1 MENAGSLSII
11 KSGLLDTI
19 RDKGRVGFRHVGI
32 PVNGVMDSSAYFIA
46 NLLVGNV
53 EKEAC
58 IEMAFPPAHIRF
70 NNNLF
75 FALAGANFDA
85 HLNNLSIQ
93 TGKCYQAKEG
103 DILTFKKQVSGN
115 FIYLSVAGGFLID
128 DVLASKT
135 TNLKSGFGGWH
146 GRKLM
151 KGDLLEVK
159 LSSIKPN
166 NRIYLDYA
174 HTRPT
179 HSFIRCITGP
189 EFHLLSAQQQNALF
203 DFNFSIDK
211 QSDTMAYRINGDKI
225 FQHEISM
232 ASSGV
237 SIGTIQLLPD
247 GNIMA
252 LMSDHQTTGG
262 YPRVLQIIQ
271 QDIRMLAQ
279 YPYQKTFQ
287 VKRISLQEAIA
298 VEEEDNLNRSNIAR
312 AYLKMVG

>member
-1 MENAGSLSII
+1 MENAGSISII

-32 PVNGVMDSSAYFIA
+32 PVNGVMDASAYFIA

-58 IEMAFPPAHIRF
+58 IEMTFPSAEIRF
-70 NNNLF
+70 NDNLF
-75 FALAGANFDA
+75 FGLAGGNFDA
-85 HLNNLSIQ
+85 HLNNSSIQ
-93 TGKCYQAKEG
+93 AGKCYNAQAG
-103 DILTFKKQVSGN
+103 DILTFKKQISGN
-115 FIYLSVAGGFLID
+115 FIYLSVTGGFLINE
-128 DVLASKT
+128 VLTSKT
-135 TNLKSGFGGWH
+135 TNLKSGFGGWQ

-159 LSSIKPN
+159 SSSIKPN

-179 HSFIRCITGP
+179 QSFIRCMTGP
-189 EFHLLSAQQQNALF
+189 EFHLLSTQQQKAFF
-203 DFNFSIDK
+203 DFNFTIDK

-225 FQHEISM
+225 FQHQISM

-237 SIGTIQLLPD
+237 NMGTIQLLPD
-247 GNIMA
+247 GNMLA

-271 QDIRMLAQ
+271 QDIRVLAQ

-287 VKRISLQEAIA
+287 FKIISLEEAIA
-298 VEEEDNLNRSNIAR
+298 VEEKDNLNRTNIAK
-312 AYLKMVG
+312 AYLKTIG